1 MAISE
6 FPTTIEEQVEELT
19 SEELNYRTIHSYLEI
34 NDLVNEESLLVPH
47 VSLINKYRHFLTP
60 YVGEMEFDDNTFNQ
74 IKYSPKMLSYILYG
88 TTELW
93 PCLLQ
98 LNNCKSVID
107 FNKKTVKVY
116 NPDYIKDMINE
127 ILILEG
133 VYT

>member
-6 FPTTIEEQVEELT
+6 FPSTMEEQIEELT
-19 SEELNYRTIHSYLEI
+19 SEELNYRTIHNYVKI
-34 NDLVNEESLLVPH
+34 DDLVNEESLLVPH

-60 YVGEMEFDDNTFNQ
+60 YVSEMELEGNTYQ
-74 IKYSPKMLSYILYG
+74 SIKYSPKLLSYILYG

-93 PCLLQ
+93 SCLLL

-107 FNKKTVKVY
+107 FDLKTVKIY
-116 NPDYIKDMINE
+116 NPDNIKDMINE